1 MKKLIAIILTLCV
14 LFSLAACSGG
24 SETTSTDSA
33 SNNSSSKP
41 KPLGSAI
48 SGTDDSSDSS
58 GSDDEVLNI
67 EYKSV
72 AEGYLSENGSNIVK
86 FKDFQC
92 MDDEYIFIPKGTNIL
107 TDKHC
112 AIFCYKLSGE
122 ALELDI
128 DACKSIGS
136 SITASG
142 YGVQHSAG
150 TYQAVEGVWARISV
164 KGSLKDDVQIFPP
177 KDKIGEVKILTGAE
191 LIEELKK

>member
-24 SETTSTDSA
+24 SETA
-33 SNNSSSKP
+33 NNDPANDTSSKP
-41 KPLGSAI
+41 KPLGSAVTG
-48 SGTDDSSDSS
+48 SDDSSDSA
-58 GSDDEVLNI
+58 GGNDEVLNI

-72 AEGYLSENGSNIVK
+72 AEGYIHENGNSIVK

-128 DACKSIGS
+128 AACKSIGS

-177 KDKIGEVKILTGAE
+177 KDKIGEVKVITGAE